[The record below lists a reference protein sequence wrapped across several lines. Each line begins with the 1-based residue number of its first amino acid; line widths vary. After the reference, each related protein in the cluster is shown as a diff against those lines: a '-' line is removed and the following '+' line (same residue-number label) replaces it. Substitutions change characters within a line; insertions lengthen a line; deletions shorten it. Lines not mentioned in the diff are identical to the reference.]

1 MANFGDLKTK
11 AGQQALNTFLADKS
25 YLAGYTPSALDFTSF
40 DAMGTAPSGMLNWH
54 IENFDL

>member
-25 YLAGYTPSALDFTSF
+25 YLAGYSPSALDFSSF
-40 DAMGTAPSGMLNWH
+40 DAMGTAPSGM
-54 IENFDL
+54 